1 MHVQNP
7 DIGMKRKFRLR
18 KSSDFKRVRR
28 LGKSYAH
35 PFIVLIKNPNQ
46 ADITRIGISAG
57 RSVGNAVNRN
67 RTKRRLREIVRPRV
81 PKIEEGWD
89 IVVIARKPIQ
99 NASQIELQDAFE
111 ELIDKAQLTKD
122 QHVH

>member
-1 MHVQNP
+1 
-7 DIGMKRKFRLR
+7 MKRKFRLR

-46 ADITRIGISAG
+46 ADISRIGISAG

-67 RTKRRLREIVRPRV
+67 RTKRRLREIIRPRV